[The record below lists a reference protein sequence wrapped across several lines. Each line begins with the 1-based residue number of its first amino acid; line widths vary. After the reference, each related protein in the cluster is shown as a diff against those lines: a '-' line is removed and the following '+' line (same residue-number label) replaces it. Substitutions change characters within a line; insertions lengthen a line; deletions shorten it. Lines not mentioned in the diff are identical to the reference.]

1 MVERTLECQK
11 QIFIPMLIKNKLIS
25 DLDRSLL
32 DHFFWLY
39 KTAEEVKADTRIRS
53 FRIDDGDISISELV
67 SKLLFKLLYLSRLNM
82 SYFINGEHFLLQCC
96 GSGSRIQKMSIW
108 IRILGGKNQR
118 RKITPKKIQLNLSK

>member
-1 MVERTLECQK
+1 MPKGPAGWLKEHWNVKNKFLFLCS
-11 QIFIPMLIKNKLIS
+11 LKNKLIS
-25 DLDRSLL
+25 DLDLSLL

-39 KTAEEVKADTRIRS
+39 KTAEGVKADTRIRS

-82 SYFINGEHFLLQCC
+82 SYFINGEKILLQCC

-108 IRILGGKNQR
+108 IRILGGKD
-118 RKITPKKIQLNLSK
+118 